1 MENSNLSDDMV
12 TAGRRLDPK
21 NGRSLI
27 IAGPCS
33 AESPEQL
40 LETANALKLSGNVDY
55 YRAGLWKP
63 RTSPDS
69 FQGIGAEGLPWL
81 KMVREETGLKIAT
94 EVGCERHVLEA
105 LKYDI
110 DMLWIGARTVSNPF
124 VVQEIAESLRGVDIP
139 VLVKNPLNPDVD
151 LWYGAINRFIKVG
164 LKEVGAIHRG
174 FSIWGDSIYRNPPIW
189 KILHDLR
196 QQMPGIV
203 MICDPSHIAGKRSLV
218 PLVSRRAIDEGAD
231 GLMIEVHS
239 DPENAMSDAAQQLK
253 PESFNEMLKDLDLD
267 RNNKVSGG
275 NYNIDELNQ
284 EIDMVDEMLI
294 HALAD
299 RMELSRQIARLRRT
313 NRIKSYKSAAIEQ
326 TADRVIN
333 LANEDGLRAD
343 FVHKLFDD
351 IRNESRLI

>member
-1 MENSNLSDDMV
+1 MKNSNVSVDLA
-12 TAGRRLDPK
+12 TERKRLDQK

-81 KMVREETGLKIAT
+81 RMVKEETGMKIAT

-151 LWYGAINRFIKVG
+151 LWYGAINRFLKVG

-174 FSIWGDSIYRNPPIW
+174 FSIWGESIYRNPPLW
-189 KILHDLR
+189 KIPNDLKQR
-196 QQMPGIV
+196 MPGIMMV
-203 MICDPSHIAGKRSLV
+203 CDPSHIAGKRSLV

-239 DPENAMSDAAQQLK
+239 DPENAMSDSAQQLK
-253 PESFNEMLKDLDLD
+253 PLSFNELIKDLELD

-275 NYNIDELNQ
+275 NFNIDELNQ
-284 EIDMVDEMLI
+284 EIDLVDEMLI

-299 RMELSRQIARLRRT
+299 RMELSRQIARLRKT
-313 NRIKSYKSAAIEQ
+313 NRLIKGQSAGIEQ
-326 TADRVIN
+326 TVDRMTN

-351 IRNESRLI
+351 IRNESRHI